1 MAEKFDPAP
10 FDKYAPDP
18 KEAVK
23 ADRNVDEQLR
33 AGIVGGSFPA
43 SDLLV
48 PRNHHLRSM
57 MKGGNDKHYEF
68 AFFNRQSYRLD
79 SRQHPTIS

>member
-18 KEAVK
+18 KKAMK
-23 ADRNVDEQLR
+23 ADRNVDEQLK

-43 SDLLV
+43 SDPLSATQPSPL
-48 PRNHHLRSM
+48 
-57 MKGGNDKHYEF
+57 KYDEGKE
-68 AFFNRQSYRLD
+68 
-79 SRQHPTIS
+79 

>member
-18 KEAVK
+18 KEAMK
-23 ADRNVDEQLR
+23 ADRKVDEKLK

-43 SDLLV
+43 SDPLV
-48 PRNHHLRSM
+48 PRNHRLRSM
-57 MKGGNDKHYEF
+57 MKGRNDEHHKL
-68 AFFNRQSYRLD
+68 AFFDRQSHRLD